1 MRFAEFNIGDAFKTN
16 PVIADKND
24 MLSYAEKYDPQYF
37 HLDEEAATK
46 SPYGSIIA
54 SGFYTITVV
63 WAEFVRMN
71 VLGEDCLGG
80 LGMDNIR
87 WKLPVK
93 PNDRLI
99 GEYQILGKKMLSDGK
114 RGILE
119 VGIRIQNQDNDE
131 VVTLQTKILVK
142 A

>member
-1 MRFAEFNIGDAFKTN
+1 
-16 PVIADKND
+16 
-24 MLSYAEKYDPQYF
+24 
-37 HLDEEAATK
+37 
-46 SPYGSIIA
+46 
-54 SGFYTITVV
+54 
-63 WAEFVRMN
+63 MN
-71 VLGEDCLGG
+71 LLGEDCLGG